1 MIRKHVLARLVIEA
15 SDVVSPLDQAFQC
28 GDLLLRID
36 VAVAADHQVV
46 IRVLDDGFDVGC

>member
-15 SDVVSPLDQAFQC
+15 SDVVSPLDQALQC